1 KPGDHGST
9 FAGGPLVC
17 RAGSLVLDRV
27 SDPDFLAHVQEMG
40 NYMLESLQQALP
52 PDKVV
57 DVRGM
62 GLMVGVQ
69 LNTAV
74 APIVPKAAAKGVL
87 VINAGEDVIRL
98 VPPLIINK
106 EQIDEAVS
114 VLSELVAE
122 L

>member
-1 KPGDHGST
+1 
-9 FAGGPLVC
+9 
-17 RAGSLVLDRV
+17 V